1 HLFNNYE
8 EKMYQNDFFIGIVE
22 QAQKKEYAHTSGKI
36 KTRETLFSG
45 KKVEGNIDTKF
56 KIGYEFKIQGHSEV
70 FYKDSAHVIQTGDKV
85 IFRATKNK
93 YGIFEVKACKNFTQG
108 WIFGA
113 GLFMSDIL
121 KIPFMLVFGWLF
133 LAFIIFIVGFIVE
146 LFIPNEYESYVVLVA
161 KIIYII
167 IAVFITFGVVWD
179 GLYEHKKNKE
189 LKAMQFPENFNE

>member
-1 HLFNNYE
+1 
-8 EKMYQNDFFIGIVE
+8 M
-22 QAQKKEYAHTSGKI
+22 
-36 KTRETLFSG
+36 
-45 KKVEGNIDTKF
+45 
-56 KIGYEFKIQGHSEV
+56 
-70 FYKDSAHVIQTGDKV
+70 
-85 IFRATKNK
+85 
-93 YGIFEVKACKNFTQG
+93 KACKNFTQG

-121 KIPFMLVFGWLF
+121 KIPFILVFGWLF